1 MKRKIYNQLIEWE
14 NNKINK
20 PLLILGV
27 RQCGKTYII
36 NKFCQ
41 NEYKNY
47 LKINLLERNDV
58 VNLYKENINSE
69 EKYKRLKAMIN
80 FDFDKENSILFI
92 DEIQESEELIS
103 ELKYF
108 CEEHNNVRI
117 ICAGSLLGVKLKRLT
132 KSFPVGK
139 VYIKNMY
146 PMDFEEYLIANDEN
160 FLIES
165 IKECFVN
172 NKPMLSLHTKAL
184 KYYNSYLL
192 TGGMPES
199 VLNLININGDY
210 IKYDKN
216 IISNI
221 IESYFDDMKK
231 YIQTQTEALRIR
243 ALYESLPSQLSNSSH
258 KFQYSKLNTGAK
270 SRDYEL
276 PLDWLLSA
284 NMVQKVNC
292 VKTIEKPLKGFED
305 NDTFKLFLSDIG
317 ILNNLLNISIND
329 ILNDNLKIYKGV
341 ITENYVANQLL
352 ANEIPLFYW
361 KNKQNV
367 EVDFLIETK
376 NGIIPIEVKSSD
388 NTQSKSLKIYNTLFE
403 PPYAIRMSTKDFGY
417 NSETKIK
424 SVPLYATFLIK
435 DLIKWNYKKTN

>member
-1 MKRKIYNQLIEWE
+1 MKRKIYNQLIEWK

-36 NKFCQ
+36 NEFCQ

-80 FDFDKENSILFI
+80 FDFDTENSILFI

-284 NMVQKVNC
+284 NMIQKVNC

-305 NDTFKLFLSDIG
+305 SDTFKLFLSDIG

-376 NGIIPIEVKSSD
+376 DGIIPIEVKSSD
-388 NTQSKSLKIYNTLFE
+388 NTQSKSLKIYNGLFN

-435 DLIKWNYKKTN
+435 DLIK

>member
-1 MKRKIYNQLIEWE
+1 MKRKIYNQLIEWK

-36 NKFCQ
+36 NEFCQ

-47 LKINLLERNDV
+47 LKINLLERIDV

-80 FDFDKENSILFI
+80 FDFDTENSILFI

-284 NMVQKVNC
+284 NMIQKVNC

-305 NDTFKLFLSDIG
+305 SDTFKLFLSDIG

-329 ILNDNLKIYKGV
+329 ILNDNLKIYKGI

-376 NGIIPIEVKSSD
+376 DGIIPIEVKSSD
-388 NTQSKSLKIYNTLFE
+388 NTQSKSLKIYNGLFN

-435 DLIKWNYKKTN
+435 DLIK

>member
-1 MKRKIYNQLIEWE
+1 MKRKIYNQLIEWK

-376 NGIIPIEVKSSD
+376 DGIIPIEVKSSD
-388 NTQSKSLKIYNTLFE
+388 NTQSKSLKIYYSLFD

-435 DLIKWNYKKTN
+435 DLIK

>member
-1 MKRKIYNQLIEWE
+1 MKRKIYNQLIEWK

-36 NKFCQ
+36 NEFCQ

-165 IKECFVN
+165 IKECFIN

-284 NMVQKVNC
+284 NMIQKVNC

-305 NDTFKLFLSDIG
+305 SDTFKLFLSDIG

-329 ILNDNLKIYKGV
+329 ILNDNLKIYKGI

-376 NGIIPIEVKSSD
+376 DGIIPIEVKSSD
-388 NTQSKSLKIYNTLFE
+388 NTQSKSLKIYNGLFN

-435 DLIKWNYKKTN
+435 DLIK

>member
-1 MKRKIYNQLIEWE
+1 MKRKIYNQLIEWK

-36 NKFCQ
+36 NEFCQ

-165 IKECFVN
+165 IKECFIN

-305 NDTFKLFLSDIG
+305 SDTFKLFLSDIG

-329 ILNDNLKIYKGV
+329 ILNDNLKIYKGI

-376 NGIIPIEVKSSD
+376 DGIIPIEVKSSD
-388 NTQSKSLKIYNTLFE
+388 NTQSKSLKIYNGLFN

-435 DLIKWNYKKTN
+435 DLIK

>member
-1 MKRKIYNQLIEWE
+1 MKRKIYNQLIEWK

-36 NKFCQ
+36 NEFCQ

-376 NGIIPIEVKSSD
+376 DGIIPIEVKSSD
-388 NTQSKSLKIYNTLFE
+388 NTQSKRLKIYNGLFN

-435 DLIKWNYKKTN
+435 DLIK

>member
-1 MKRKIYNQLIEWE
+1 MKRKIYNQLIEWK

-36 NKFCQ
+36 NEFCQ

-376 NGIIPIEVKSSD
+376 DGIIPIEVKSSD

-435 DLIKWNYKKTN
+435 DLIK

>member
-1 MKRKIYNQLIEWE
+1 MKRKIYNQLIEWK

-36 NKFCQ
+36 NEFCQ

-80 FDFDKENSILFI
+80 FDFDTENSILFI

-165 IKECFVN
+165 IKECFAN

-305 NDTFKLFLSDIG
+305 SDTFKLFLSDIG

-329 ILNDNLKIYKGV
+329 ILNDNLKIYKGI

-376 NGIIPIEVKSSD
+376 DGIIPIEVKSSD
-388 NTQSKSLKIYNTLFE
+388 NTQSKSLKIYNGLFN

-435 DLIKWNYKKTN
+435 DLIK

>member
-1 MKRKIYNQLIEWE
+1 MKRKIYNQLIEWK

-80 FDFDKENSILFI
+80 FDFDKDNSILFI

-376 NGIIPIEVKSSD
+376 DGIIPIEVKSSD
-388 NTQSKSLKIYNTLFE
+388 NTQSKSLKIYNTLFD
-403 PPYAIRMSTKDFGY
+403 PQYAIRMSTKDFGY

-435 DLIKWNYKKTN
+435 DLIK

>member
-1 MKRKIYNQLIEWE
+1 MKRKIYNQLIEWK

-36 NKFCQ
+36 NEFCQ

-160 FLIES
+160 FLIEI

-305 NDTFKLFLSDIG
+305 SDTFKLFLSDIG

-376 NGIIPIEVKSSD
+376 DGIIPIEVKSSD

-435 DLIKWNYKKTN
+435 DLIK

>member
-1 MKRKIYNQLIEWE
+1 MKRKIYNQLIEWK

-36 NKFCQ
+36 NEFCQ

-80 FDFDKENSILFI
+80 FDFDTENSILFI

-284 NMVQKVNC
+284 NMIQKVNC

-329 ILNDNLKIYKGV
+329 ILNDNLKIYKGI

-376 NGIIPIEVKSSD
+376 DGIIPIEVKSSD
-388 NTQSKSLKIYNTLFE
+388 NTQSKSLKIYNGLFN

-435 DLIKWNYKKTN
+435 DLIK

>member
-1 MKRKIYNQLIEWE
+1 MKRKIYNQLIEWK

-36 NKFCQ
+36 NEFCQ

-80 FDFDKENSILFI
+80 FDFDTENSILFI

-221 IESYFDDMKK
+221 IETYFDDMKK

-305 NDTFKLFLSDIG
+305 SDTFKLFLSDIG

-329 ILNDNLKIYKGV
+329 ILNDNLKIYKGI

-376 NGIIPIEVKSSD
+376 DGIIPIEVKSSD
-388 NTQSKSLKIYNTLFE
+388 NTQSKSLKIYNGLFN

-435 DLIKWNYKKTN
+435 DLIK

>member
-1 MKRKIYNQLIEWE
+1 MKRKIYNQLIEWK

-36 NKFCQ
+36 NEFCQ

-80 FDFDKENSILFI
+80 FDFDTENSILFI

-284 NMVQKVNC
+284 NMIQKVNC

-305 NDTFKLFLSDIG
+305 SDTFKLFLSDIG

-329 ILNDNLKIYKGV
+329 ILNDNLKIYKGI

-376 NGIIPIEVKSSD
+376 DGIIPIEVKSSD
-388 NTQSKSLKIYNTLFE
+388 NTQSKSLKIYNGLFN

-417 NSETKIK
+417 NPETKIK

-435 DLIKWNYKKTN
+435 DLIK

>member
-1 MKRKIYNQLIEWE
+1 MKRKIYNQLIEWK

-36 NKFCQ
+36 NEFCQ

-184 KYYNSYLL
+184 KYYNNYLL

-284 NMVQKVNC
+284 NMIQKVNC

-305 NDTFKLFLSDIG
+305 SDTFKLFLSDIG

-329 ILNDNLKIYKGV
+329 ILNDNLKIYKGI

-376 NGIIPIEVKSSD
+376 DGIIPIEVKSSD
-388 NTQSKSLKIYNTLFE
+388 NTQSKSLKIYNGLFN

-417 NSETKIK
+417 NSKTKIK

-435 DLIKWNYKKTN
+435 DLIK

>member
-1 MKRKIYNQLIEWE
+1 MKRKIYNQLIEWK

-36 NKFCQ
+36 NEFCQ

-80 FDFDKENSILFI
+80 FDFDTENSILFI

-284 NMVQKVNC
+284 NMIQKVNC

-305 NDTFKLFLSDIG
+305 SDTFKLFLSDIG

-329 ILNDNLKIYKGV
+329 ILNDNLKIYKGI

-376 NGIIPIEVKSSD
+376 DGIIPIEVKSSD
-388 NTQSKSLKIYNTLFE
+388 NTQSKSLKIYNGLFN

-424 SVPLYATFLIK
+424 SVPLYASFLIK
-435 DLIKWNYKKTN
+435 DLIK

>member
-1 MKRKIYNQLIEWE
+1 MKRKIYNQLIEWK

-36 NKFCQ
+36 NEFCQ

-92 DEIQESEELIS
+92 DEIQESKELIS

-376 NGIIPIEVKSSD
+376 DGIIPIEVKSSD
-388 NTQSKSLKIYNTLFE
+388 NTQSKSLKIYNTLFD

-435 DLIKWNYKKTN
+435 DLIK

>member
-1 MKRKIYNQLIEWE
+1 MKRKIYNQLIEWK

-36 NKFCQ
+36 NEFCQ

-47 LKINLLERNDV
+47 LKINLLERNEV

-376 NGIIPIEVKSSD
+376 DGIIPIEVKSSD
-388 NTQSKSLKIYNTLFE
+388 NTQSKSLKIYNTLFD

-435 DLIKWNYKKTN
+435 DLIK

>member
-1 MKRKIYNQLIEWE
+1 MKRKIYNQLIEWK

-36 NKFCQ
+36 NEFCQ

-216 IISNI
+216 TISNI

-376 NGIIPIEVKSSD
+376 DGIIPIEVKSSD
-388 NTQSKSLKIYNTLFE
+388 NTQSKSLKIYNTLFD

-435 DLIKWNYKKTN
+435 DLIK

>member
-1 MKRKIYNQLIEWE
+1 MKRKIYNQLIEWK

-36 NKFCQ
+36 NEFCQ
-41 NEYKNY
+41 NKYKNY

-276 PLDWLLSA
+276 SLDWLLSA

-376 NGIIPIEVKSSD
+376 DGIIPIEVKSSD
-388 NTQSKSLKIYNTLFE
+388 NTQSKSLKIYNTLFD

-435 DLIKWNYKKTN
+435 DLIK

>member
-1 MKRKIYNQLIEWE
+1 MKRKIYNQLIEWK

-80 FDFDKENSILFI
+80 FDFDTENSILFI

-284 NMVQKVNC
+284 NMIQKVNC

-305 NDTFKLFLSDIG
+305 SDTFKLFLSDIG

-376 NGIIPIEVKSSD
+376 DGIIPIEVKSSD
-388 NTQSKSLKIYNTLFE
+388 NTQSKSLKIYNGLFN

-435 DLIKWNYKKTN
+435 DLIK

>member
-1 MKRKIYNQLIEWE
+1 MKRKIYNQLIEWK

-47 LKINLLERNDV
+47 LKINLLEKNDV

-80 FDFDKENSILFI
+80 FDFDKDNSILFI

-376 NGIIPIEVKSSD
+376 DGIIPIEVKSSD

-435 DLIKWNYKKTN
+435 DLIK

>member
-1 MKRKIYNQLIEWE
+1 MKRKIYNQLIEWK

-36 NKFCQ
+36 NEFCQ

-305 NDTFKLFLSDIG
+305 SDTFKLFLSDIG

-329 ILNDNLKIYKGV
+329 ILNDNLKIYKGI

-376 NGIIPIEVKSSD
+376 DGIVPIEVKSSD
-388 NTQSKSLKIYNTLFE
+388 NTQSKSLKIYNGLFN

-435 DLIKWNYKKTN
+435 DLIK

>member
-1 MKRKIYNQLIEWE
+1 MKRKIYNQLIEWK

-36 NKFCQ
+36 NEFCK

-376 NGIIPIEVKSSD
+376 DGIIPIEVKSSD
-388 NTQSKSLKIYNTLFE
+388 NTQSKRLKIYNGLFN

-435 DLIKWNYKKTN
+435 DLIK

>member
-1 MKRKIYNQLIEWE
+1 MKRKIYNQLIEWK

-36 NKFCQ
+36 NEFCQ

-192 TGGMPES
+192 TGGMQES

-376 NGIIPIEVKSSD
+376 DGIIPIEVKSSD
-388 NTQSKSLKIYNTLFE
+388 NTQSKSLKIYNTLFD

-435 DLIKWNYKKTN
+435 DLIK

>member
-1 MKRKIYNQLIEWE
+1 MKRKIYNQLIEWK

-36 NKFCQ
+36 NEFCQ

-376 NGIIPIEVKSSD
+376 DGIIPIEVKSSD
-388 NTQSKSLKIYNTLFE
+388 NTQSKSLKTYNTLFD

-435 DLIKWNYKKTN
+435 DLIK

>member
-1 MKRKIYNQLIEWE
+1 MKRKIYNQLIEWK

-36 NKFCQ
+36 NEFCQ

-305 NDTFKLFLSDIG
+305 SDTFKLFLSDIG

-376 NGIIPIEVKSSD
+376 DGIIPIEVKSSD
-388 NTQSKSLKIYNTLFE
+388 NTQSKRLKIYNGLFN

-435 DLIKWNYKKTN
+435 DLIK

>member
-1 MKRKIYNQLIEWE
+1 MKRKIYNQLIEWK

-36 NKFCQ
+36 NEFCQ

-231 YIQTQTEALRIR
+231 NIQTQTEALRIR

-376 NGIIPIEVKSSD
+376 DGIIPIEVKSSD
-388 NTQSKSLKIYNTLFE
+388 NTQSKSLKIYNTLFD

-435 DLIKWNYKKTN
+435 DLIK

>member
-1 MKRKIYNQLIEWE
+1 MKRKIYNQLIEWK

-36 NKFCQ
+36 NEFCQ

-329 ILNDNLKIYKGV
+329 ILNDNLKIYKGI

-376 NGIIPIEVKSSD
+376 DGIIPIEVKSSD
-388 NTQSKSLKIYNTLFE
+388 NTQSKSLKIYNGLFN

-435 DLIKWNYKKTN
+435 DLIK

>member
-1 MKRKIYNQLIEWE
+1 MKRKIYNQLIEWK

-36 NKFCQ
+36 NEFCQ

-80 FDFDKENSILFI
+80 FDFDTENSILFI

-221 IESYFDDMKK
+221 IESYFHDMKK

-284 NMVQKVNC
+284 NMIQKVNC

-305 NDTFKLFLSDIG
+305 SDTFKLFLSDIG

-329 ILNDNLKIYKGV
+329 ILNDNLKIYKGI

-376 NGIIPIEVKSSD
+376 DGIIPIEVKSSD

-435 DLIKWNYKKTN
+435 DLIK

>member
-1 MKRKIYNQLIEWE
+1 MKRKIYNQLIEWK

-36 NKFCQ
+36 NEFCQ

-305 NDTFKLFLSDIG
+305 SDTFKLFLSDIG

-329 ILNDNLKIYKGV
+329 ILNDNLKIYKGI

-376 NGIIPIEVKSSD
+376 DGIIPIEVKSSD
-388 NTQSKSLKIYNTLFE
+388 NTQSKSLKIYNSLFN

-435 DLIKWNYKKTN
+435 DLIK

>member
-1 MKRKIYNQLIEWE
+1 MKRKIYNQLIEWK

-36 NKFCQ
+36 NEFCQ
-41 NEYKNY
+41 KEYKNY

-305 NDTFKLFLSDIG
+305 SDTFKLFLSDIG

-329 ILNDNLKIYKGV
+329 ILNDNLKIYKGI

-376 NGIIPIEVKSSD
+376 DGIIPIEVKSSD
-388 NTQSKSLKIYNTLFE
+388 NTQSKSLKIYNGLFN

-435 DLIKWNYKKTN
+435 DLIK

>member
-1 MKRKIYNQLIEWE
+1 MKRKIYNQLIEWK

-36 NKFCQ
+36 NEFCQ

-376 NGIIPIEVKSSD
+376 DGIITIEVKSSD
-388 NTQSKSLKIYNTLFE
+388 NTQSKSLKIYNTLFD

-435 DLIKWNYKKTN
+435 DLIK

>member
-1 MKRKIYNQLIEWE
+1 MKRKIYNQLIEWK

-27 RQCGKTYII
+27 RQCGKTYIV
-36 NKFCQ
+36 NEFCQ

-376 NGIIPIEVKSSD
+376 DGIIPIEVKSSD
-388 NTQSKSLKIYNTLFE
+388 NTQSKSLKIYNTLFD

-435 DLIKWNYKKTN
+435 DLIK

>member
-1 MKRKIYNQLIEWE
+1 MKRKIYNQLIEWK

-36 NKFCQ
+36 NEFCQ

-80 FDFDKENSILFI
+80 FDFDTENSILFI

-146 PMDFEEYLIANDEN
+146 PMDFEEYLIAIDEN

-305 NDTFKLFLSDIG
+305 SDTFKLFLSDIG

-329 ILNDNLKIYKGV
+329 ILNDNLKIYKGI

-376 NGIIPIEVKSSD
+376 DGIIPIEVKSSD
-388 NTQSKSLKIYNTLFE
+388 NTQSKSLKIYNGLFN

-435 DLIKWNYKKTN
+435 DLIK

>member
-1 MKRKIYNQLIEWE
+1 MKRKIYNQLIEWK

-36 NKFCQ
+36 NEFCQ

-276 PLDWLLSA
+276 LLDWLLSA

-376 NGIIPIEVKSSD
+376 DGIIPIEVKSSD
-388 NTQSKSLKIYNTLFE
+388 NTQSKSLKIYNTLFD

-435 DLIKWNYKKTN
+435 DLIK

>member
-1 MKRKIYNQLIEWE
+1 MKRKIYNQLIEWK

-36 NKFCQ
+36 NEFCQ

-199 VLNLININGDY
+199 VLNLINIDGDY

-376 NGIIPIEVKSSD
+376 DGIIPIEVKSSD
-388 NTQSKSLKIYNTLFE
+388 NTQSKSLKIYNTLFD

-435 DLIKWNYKKTN
+435 DLIK